1 MNDSRTEENV
11 VEEEAIEDQVDS
23 LTNIATN
30 LLPTLYSLMI
40 EVPAKYR
47 ERTLKAL
54 NLLIEGLP

>member
-1 MNDSRTEENV
+1 MSTLTEENV

>member
-1 MNDSRTEENV
+1 MNDSRAEENV

-23 LTNIATN
+23 LTNIAIN